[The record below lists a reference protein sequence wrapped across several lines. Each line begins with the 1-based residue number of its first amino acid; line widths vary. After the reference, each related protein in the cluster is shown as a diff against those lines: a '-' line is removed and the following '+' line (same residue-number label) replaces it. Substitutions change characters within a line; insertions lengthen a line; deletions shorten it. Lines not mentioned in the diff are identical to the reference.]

1 MKKVVILVLVLVSLV
16 ITLSACGNQ
25 KIFDTT
31 YYFGKAIISLPNGEC
46 VEGKVDNWTDYESD
60 AVQVKIDG
68 VTYLTHYDNVCL
80 IAE

>member
-1 MKKVVILVLVLVSLV
+1 MKKFVVLIMILVALVV
-16 ITLSACGNQ
+16 TLSACGNQ
-25 KIFDTT
+25 QVFDTT
-31 YYFGKAIISLPNGEC
+31 HYFGKAIIALPNGEV
-46 VEGKVDNWTDYESD
+46 VEGRVDSWRDYESD